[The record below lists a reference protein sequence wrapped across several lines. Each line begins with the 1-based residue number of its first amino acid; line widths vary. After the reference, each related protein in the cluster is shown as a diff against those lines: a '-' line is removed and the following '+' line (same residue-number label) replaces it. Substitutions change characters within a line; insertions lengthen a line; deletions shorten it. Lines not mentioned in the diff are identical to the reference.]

1 MDSVNAIFQ
10 DLTPVRYLLV
20 GVLVLV
26 SPDIPAQAQPQV
38 KRLTAQALGLVINTA
53 DPYSVAVGDYYAQ
66 RRGIPSDQI
75 VRVNLPLRAT
85 LTASEFEALSAR
97 VREHMP
103 AQVQGLALAWT
114 QPYAVECNSLTS
126 ALTLGYQPDQCTQT
140 CAPGVPSRLF
150 NSSSTTPFTRY
161 ALRPSM
167 LLASRSVA
175 SAMALI
181 DRGVSSDGQ
190 LGKQGGL
197 TASAVF
203 VSTQDQAR
211 NVRAV
216 LFPREGPLL
225 GRMTQVLRVQE
236 GAEPAPADG
245 QAAAAAPLKQVVL
258 YQTGAAIV
266 SNMATIGW
274 LPGALADHLTSSGGL
289 LLDRQGQTSALEW
302 LEAGATASYGT
313 VSEPCNYPQKFP
325 HPEVLLAHYL
335 QGVTALEAYWRSVA
349 WPTQGVFIG
358 EPLAA
363 PYAR

>member
-1 MDSVNAIFQ
+1 M
-10 DLTPVRYLLV
+10 
-20 GVLVLV
+20 V
-26 SPDIPAQAQPQV
+26 SAAVWAQPQPG
-38 KRLTAQALGLVINTA
+38 RLTAQTLGLVINTA

-66 RRGIPSDQI
+66 RRGIAPEQI
-75 VRVNLPLRAT
+75 LRVTLPLRTT
-85 LTASEFEALSAR
+85 LSAPEFEALAAR
-97 VREHMP
+97 VRDHMP

-126 ALTLGYQPDQCTQT
+126 ALTLGFQPDQCKQT
-140 CAPGVPSRLF
+140 CAPGVLSRLF

-161 ALRPSM
+161 AMRPSM

-181 DRGVSSDGQ
+181 DRGVAADGQ
-190 LGKQGGL
+190 LGKLGGL
-197 TASAVF
+197 PANAVF

-211 NVRAV
+211 NVRAPF
-216 LFPREGPLL
+216 FPREGPLL
-225 GRMTQVLRVQE
+225 GRMTNVVRVEE
-236 GAEPAPADG
+236 GTAPAPAEG
-245 QAAAAAPLKQVVL
+245 QEATAPSFKQVVL
-258 YQTGAAIV
+258 YQTGAAII
-266 SNMATIGW
+266 SNMASIEW

-289 LLDRQGQTSALEW
+289 LLNRQGQTSALEW

-313 VSEPCNYPQKFP
+313 VSEPCNHTQKFP

-349 WPTQGVFIG
+349 WPAQGVLVG